1 MDKEEVKK
9 VIEDLKA
16 QELEENDLLLN
27 ILHALQEKYGNYV
40 PKEVVAIVAEELNFP
55 ASRLYEV
62 MTFYTMFSTKPKGK
76 HIIRVCESLPC
87 HVTGGREIVETL
99 KKILGIDFGETTS
112 DGLFTLETTGCL
124 GLCGVS
130 PVIMIDDEFYG
141 DLTPEKVEE
150 IIEEYRRGD
159 RS

>member
-1 MDKEEVKK
+1 
-9 VIEDLKA
+9 
-16 QELEENDLLLN
+16 
-27 ILHALQEKYGNYV
+27 
-40 PKEVVAIVAEELNFP
+40 
-55 ASRLYEV
+55 
-62 MTFYTMFSTKPKGK
+62 FSTKPKGK